1 MGLLKATTQ
10 DLRTPIKGSVKGDAI
25 ISVGVGT
32 SNDLRPTSGTFNLDD
47 VDSAPTIYTASQ
59 VAGNTNTCVH
69 ADGTIGAAFIG
80 QGTNITTGDRI
91 LYTIDDSFVSDAHN
105 HIPGLT
111 NGRHYFAI
119 KVSGQ
124 DHQFKLAKTKAK
136 ALANEPIKF
145 LVNEV
150 FPSRHKFQNLESD
163 NSHLD
168 QRLSI
173 DNALFDHGTKNPNK
187 DLLNLYPQSRT
198 NLQNINYD
206 GDLDSIPHWRRYST
220 TVANKSFV
228 PHSGTEW
235 FNNAPDPVPL
245 LDFVDRGGNI
255 NLRQPKVMGLFGSTT
270 TVPDDVAHKDEG
282 GSGYD
287 GFLNLNG
294 FVRNVVSG
302 GNNDLAVGH
311 IKSGVTPS
319 ATDVIPGN
327 ANYWTHHEWSQVLPR
342 DGVREL
348 LRTGKMKFGCKV
360 RSPLDDNMRLN
371 DFAGMYVKIYYSQS
385 GTASSDMAE
394 VIAYFKVQ
402 RKDSTGISLVTGDVP
417 STSLGSS
424 VCKVAFNT
432 PPGEN
437 ALNGYSGNLGQGQR
451 IGTTAD
457 GGVSKRTLVECET
470 VFVEDLRSFDTIEC
484 EFDLP
489 DIPPPQQGAY
499 LSNTGHARA
508 QVIVGLFYADN
519 GANLMG
525 MNGGEDDDGTVNFN
539 SAISVGDRCFARLLP
554 SSTADKKTMG
564 YQHDGTRFV
573 NACEDGALVRK
584 AANST
589 SGSTTA
595 RAIVNDTQVRSNG
608 LVANEPYFIDSLEG
622 ITQAEMHD
630 LAGTT
635 PGKEIDADDMI
646 IGRTYTI
653 SAVGSSAAT
662 LAYIKIKDEI
672 HLAPGHILG
681 VDDRVVGYAF
691 TFAGYTT
698 VSDRPAADV
707 KVTEG
712 GYPRATL
719 FVPTKTT
726 SDTKGYF
733 TRTSGSVQFYSPFI
747 DYVYE
752 DPNDV
757 AANMNFIFGG
767 ATIGDSK
774 APTNAGDVFEFPTG
788 ASSWAGFTC
797 SNKHIFPFR
806 FYGDDGSGN
815 GGRIQFTGAVPGG
828 GTSDV
833 KFVFNHM
840 PHPDTSP
847 TFTTSTVTVSG
858 ATPATYT
865 INIPKRTYSIPA
877 NINTNPEVFNEVNMY
892 LVERDKPT
900 VMRDLVITDYT
911 DS

>member
-47 VDSAPTIYTASQ
+47 VDTAPAIYTAEQ

-69 ADGTIGAAFIG
+69 ADGTIEAGFIG
-80 QGTNITTGDRI
+80 VGTNIDTGDRI
-91 LYTIDDSFVSDAHN
+91 LYTIDHNFVNDIHN

-119 KVSGQ
+119 KVDGEF
-124 DHQFKLAKTKAK
+124 HQFKLAKTKAK

-145 LVNEV
+145 VVNEV
-150 FPSRHKFQNLESD
+150 FPSRHNFQNLESD

-173 DNALFDHGTKNPNK
+173 DNALFDHGTQNPNK
-187 DLLNLYPQSRT
+187 DLLNFFPQSRT
-198 NLQNINYD
+198 NLQNINYT
-206 GDLDSIPHWRRYST
+206 GAVNSIPHWRRYST
-220 TVANKSFV
+220 TVSNKGFI

-235 FNNAPDPVPL
+235 FNNAPQPEAL
-245 LDFVDRGGNI
+245 LDLVDRGGNI

-270 TVPDDVAHKDEG
+270 TVPDDVAHINEG
-282 GSGYD
+282 GLGYN

-294 FVRNVVSG
+294 FVRNVVSSSP
-302 GNNDLAVGH
+302 DDIAIGH

-319 ATDVIPGN
+319 ANHVLPGN
-327 ANYWTHHEWSQVLPR
+327 ANYWTHHEWIQSLPR
-342 DGVREL
+342 EGVKEL

-360 RSPLDDNMRLN
+360 RAPLDDTMRLN

-385 GTASSDMAE
+385 GVSLADMAE
-394 VIAYFKVQ
+394 HIAYFKIQ
-402 RKDSTGISLVTGDVP
+402 RRDSTGISLVTGDIPDVLF
-417 STSLGSS
+417 SGVKYKLS
-424 VCKVAFNT
+424 FNT

-437 ALNGYSGNLGQGQR
+437 GLTGYSGTFNQGQR
-451 IGTTAD
+451 IGPIGD
-457 GGVSKRTLVECET
+457 GGVTKRTLVECET

-489 DIPPPQQGAY
+489 DIPPPQQGKY
-499 LSNTGHARA
+499 RSNVGHAKT
-508 QVIVGLFYADN
+508 QVVVGLFYADN
-519 GANLMG
+519 CANLMG
-525 MNGGEDDDGTVNFN
+525 MNGDIDDDGTVNFN
-539 SAISVGDRCFARLLP
+539 TAISVGDRCFARLLP
-554 SSTADKKTMG
+554 ASDADKITMG
-564 YQHDGTRFV
+564 YQHDGSRFI
-573 NACEDGALVRK
+573 NAAEDGALVRK

-662 LAYIKIKDEI
+662 LANVKIKDEI
-672 HLAPGHILG
+672 HVAPGQIMG
-681 VDDRVVGYAF
+681 VNNRVVGYAF

-698 VSDRPAADV
+698 AFARPAAEV

-767 ATIGDSK
+767 ATIGDSN
-774 APTNAGDVFEFPTG
+774 APTNAGDLFEFPTG

-911 DS
+911 DN